1 MQALTTSKF
10 GDGVV
15 LVNTTQ
21 ANPKDK
27 GDLILSTPHV
37 IETLYFLGLASKKL
51 DSLVF
56 AESPLIHRMRNE
68 KQGTILFAPGCVH
81 ATCVGT
87 HLPPARRRCTCG
99 TSRSSWK

>member
-51 DSLVF
+51 DSLLRNVAAQTALSF
-56 AESPLIHRMRNE
+56 AREQKKMN
-68 KQGTILFAPGCVH
+68 VWV
-81 ATCVGT
+81 VG
-87 HLPPARRRCTCG
+87 RKG
-99 TSRSSWK
+99 Q